1 MESQQPIGLAEGQ
14 PTSVELLHLFD
25 KMKTIRAFVFDVD
38 GVFTNNNLL
47 VTESGELL
55 RVMNVRDGQAL
66 KWAVRAGYHTS
77 VITGGRSE
85 GVKKRLLELGVHEY
99 HSGIEDKWSAFQSI
113 LKAAGIRASEV
124 AYLATTCPT
133 CPSCAALPCLVA
145 LLTLRLMCWPWPITF
160 RRSMAGMASCAKCS
174 RRSCAYKG
182 AGLSFSRSAGGA
194 NQSHYE
200 PLIYFFGKKKV
211 GRGHRRLFHAK
222 AAKLCALCVKKKSLY
237 ESPKDV
243 RRFCKKRAGGGLG
256 LDAGAAEAAFAAR
269 CVVEGLAW
277 FPLDAL
283 MARYHH
289 LGDAFA
295 GFDGLGFVG
304 QVDHDALDF
313 AR

>member
-124 AYLATTCPT
+124 AYLGDD
-133 CPSCAALPCLVA
+133 LPDLPVMRRVA
-145 LLTLRLMCWPWPITF
+145 L
-160 RRSMAGMASCAKCS
+160 SCCPADATPDVLAVADYVS
-174 RRSCAYKG
+174 PVH
-182 AGLSFSRSAGGA
+182 GG
-194 NQSHYE
+194 H
-200 PLIYFFGKKKV
+200 
-211 GRGHRRLFHAK
+211 
-222 AAKLCALCVKKKSLY
+222 
-237 ESPKDV
+237 
-243 RRFCKKRAGGGLG
+243 
-256 LDAGAAEAAFAAR
+256 
-269 CVVEGLAW
+269 
-277 FPLDAL
+277 
-283 MARYHH
+283 
-289 LGDAFA
+289 
-295 GFDGLGFVG
+295 GFVREVLEKIMRIQG
-304 QVDHDALDF
+304 RWPEF
-313 AR
+313 